1 MGSEPLEPAVE
12 RDWEGRLIPFEAIE
26 VSVAFWA
33 SCFPLPSFSFAFWRT
48 VARQLQA
55 LGLCTWATRLE
66 ICGSFSL
73 VLCGFGPV

>member
-33 SCFPLPSFSFAFWRT
+33 SCFPLPSFSFAFWGGGDSA
-48 VARQLQA
+48 VSS
-55 LGLCTWATRLE
+55 
-66 ICGSFSL
+66 GSRRM
-73 VLCGFGPV
+73 

>member
-33 SCFPLPSFSFAFWRT
+33 SCFPLPSFSFAFW
-48 VARQLQA
+48 
-55 LGLCTWATRLE
+55 G
-66 ICGSFSL
+66 G
-73 VLCGFGPV
+73 